1 MKNSKKGGGEQMEK
15 YSPARYVCFFFIL
28 LGIGANG
35 GKLFLAVVYNVVLE
49 KMNETDRK
57 SLFLLGVI
65 SALVIVTISIINLV
79 QKIFSER
86 QRQEI
91 IAKGQGEMLGV
102 VGRAGFD
109 KIEKISEEEWETLFS
124 DDIEQCSHYF
134 FEYKLPFSMGIC
146 FFAASIGIGLSLSPE
161 LTFVIIICSICALFI
176 PKFFMDKI
184 DKEYGSKIQNKEKLQ
199 EQFIQPLHFKN
210 LIKAYYYEEKCVK
223 NFEKA
228 YENYACECV
237 KEARLSGAMRGI
249 SIGSAFTISS
259 LWMVIGIFFMINRK
273 VSVGDFA
280 AFMMLSDYLN
290 WPFTEMGS
298 LLKEREKTKISFE
311 RIEKYLH
318 LEEAGGEIK
327 ETKEPNQITFVNS
340 SYFYKNSAK
349 MIIKEREIK
358 FEKGDRI
365 AIAGESGKGK
375 TTLCKLLTGGYL
387 PSEGEIAI
395 NIDGKRY
402 TGGMIGNIVGY
413 QPQRNRIFSGTIEEN
428 IRIGKEGAT
437 KEEVRKAGRLACLDK
452 FIKKLPKGY
461 ETVIGNNAE
470 CQLSG
475 GEIARIALARTLI
488 RSVPIY
494 ILDEFTAALDKET
507 ESEILSHLKEVDAV
521 IICVTHRKE
530 TREACN
536 RIVDINQFI
545 AMEEVCT

>member
-1 MKNSKKGGGEQMEK
+1 MKKEKKGEILQMKK
-15 YSPARYVCFFFIL
+15 YSPAKHVCFFFVL

-35 GKLFLAVVYNVVLE
+35 GKLFLAVVYNAALE
-49 KMNETDRK
+49 KMNEADIK
-57 SLFLLGVI
+57 NFFLLGFT
-65 SALVIVTISIINLV
+65 SALVIVAISIINWI

-91 IAKGQGEMLGV
+91 IAKGQGEMLRIL
-102 VGRAGFD
+102 GRKGLN
-109 KIEKISEEEWETLFS
+109 KIEKISEGEWETLFS
-124 DDIEQCSHYF
+124 DDIEQCSDSF
-134 FEYKLPFSMGIC
+134 FKYRLPFSIGIC
-146 FFAASIGIGLSLSPE
+146 FFVASIGLGLYLSKE
-161 LTFVIIICSICALFI
+161 LTFVIILCSICALCI

-184 DKEYGSKIQNKEKLQ
+184 KKAYEGKIQNKEKLQ

-210 LIKAYYYEEKCVK
+210 VIKAYSYEEKCVK
-223 NFEKA
+223 NFQSA

-237 KEARLSGAMRGI
+237 KEAKLSGAMRGI

-298 LLKEREKTKISFE
+298 LLGERTKMKVSFQ

-318 LEEAGGEIK
+318 VEEEEREVR
-327 ETKEPNQITFVNS
+327 ETHEPNQISFLNPS
-340 SYFYKNSAK
+340 FFYKNSGK

-358 FEKGDRI
+358 LKKGDRI
-365 AIAGESGKGK
+365 AIVGGSGKGK

-395 NIDGKRY
+395 SFDGKRY
-402 TGGMIGNIVGY
+402 TGGMIGRIVGY
-413 QPQRNRIFSGTIEEN
+413 QPQRNSIFSGTIEEN

-437 KEEVRKAGRLACLDK
+437 KEEVRKVGRIACVDK
-452 FIKKLPKGY
+452 FVKELPEGY
-461 ETVIGNNAE
+461 ETVIGNNAKF
-470 CQLSG
+470 QLSG
-475 GEIARIALARTLI
+475 GQIARIALARTLI

-494 ILDEFTAALDKET
+494 VLDEFTAALDKET
-507 ESEILSHLKEVDAV
+507 ESEILNHVKELDAV

-536 RIVDINQFI
+536 RIININSFV